1 MLFLVTTFGLVC
13 IVWRQTEPAST
24 WRITLSQ
31 TSVFVTFSLLW
42 QNMWQSQ
49 LKEGRVYSG
58 SQAAGSVHPCRE
70 DIASGEGSH
79 WAHWSCCQE
88 AEGNEHLLLSF
99 AFPFYAVL
107 APAYSVTLIQGSSP
121 YLSWLYRNPF
131 TEMLRHLF
139 PRCFYI
145 LSSGQYLT
153 IAYCF
158 FSSTLYQ
165 LSLHGHVSFL
175 PSLAEHLIIELPPG
189 THYPKIHMTF
199 T

>member
-1 MLFLVTTFGLVC
+1 MLFPVTTFGLVC

-24 WRITLSQ
+24 WRITLSR

-49 LKEGRVYSG
+49 LKEGRDYSG

-70 DIASGEGSH
+70 DMASGEGSH
-79 WAHWSCCQE
+79 WAHWTCCQE

-121 YLSWLYRNPF
+121 YLSWLNMEAPSQRCSDTCFQGASISCQVDNIWPSHTAFSAPLF
-131 TEMLRHLF
+131 TSYLF
-139 PRCFYI
+139 MDMWAF
-145 LSSGQYLT
+145 
-153 IAYCF
+153 
-158 FSSTLYQ
+158 
-165 LSLHGHVSFL
+165 FL
-175 PSLAEHLIIELPPG
+175 PLLN
-189 THYPKIHMTF
+189 T
-199 T
+199 